1 MISIWYPLRLSAY
14 CDTQKAHEK
23 CQTSF
28 SLLNFIILGYGKHL
42 CSRLHTSVVIV
53 HAGRK
58 SVLKSVEPLFTLD
71 LALTLCVWQ
80 LSRWCRNLKHRY
92 KEKHLY
98 NRTRKANATLCRLSW
113 QYDWRTH
120 RTTAAN
126 QNDKS
131 VWRLSQLYMN
141 YNTAQR
147 YKCCTDLHNFFVTP
161 LIFFFFFKS
170 APMCRFFSFLFAILR
185 YMISF
190 RWIYSEGYCDFCCI
204 IIIVRHQTISKRPIQ
219 RWLRIDP
226 KLSPAS
232 SCIQTCS
239 EIQIYK
245 RPKLLWNTQTFVPT
259 RDTTME
265 VTWSTPRHF
274 QI

>member
-1 MISIWYPLRLSAY
+1 MLCNYLYLTDLGHKAWTQYILLRVPSQQEERKKKRKEEERIRRDQHLISIALVSLRWHSESTWKMPNELL
-14 CDTQKAHEK
+14 
-23 CQTSF
+23 

-58 SVLKSVEPLFTLD
+58 SVLKCVEPLFTLD

-161 LIFFFFFKS
+161 LIFFIFF
-170 APMCRFFSFLFAILR
+170 
-185 YMISF
+185 
-190 RWIYSEGYCDFCCI
+190 
-204 IIIVRHQTISKRPIQ
+204 
-219 RWLRIDP
+219 
-226 KLSPAS
+226 
-232 SCIQTCS
+232 
-239 EIQIYK
+239 
-245 RPKLLWNTQTFVPT
+245 
-259 RDTTME
+259 
-265 VTWSTPRHF
+265 
-274 QI
+274 